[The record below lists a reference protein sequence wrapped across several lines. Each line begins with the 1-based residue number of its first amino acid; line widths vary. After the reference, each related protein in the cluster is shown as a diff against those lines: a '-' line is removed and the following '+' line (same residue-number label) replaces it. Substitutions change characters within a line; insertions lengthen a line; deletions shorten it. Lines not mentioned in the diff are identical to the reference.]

1 MCDELDNALC
11 EPDQPWTACMK
22 DEKCKDATPY
32 QILYD
37 PNYKGCLEGT
47 ECAACCPY
55 GSRNLPI
62 ERACTGGKNWRDC
75 KWDREDGKCIRKVG
89 GHFSTKE
96 DCDTHSG
103 ACYDALKEK
112 CGKFINNCSYTDGT
126 ATTKSSY
133 EQLQECLYGDNY
145 TNRYESFLKGHLS
158 YQPEVEIPECK
169 YNTDVVNRFIK
180 TACGKEFV
188 GKCDCRHV
196 GEVYPAYDFG
206 PPVWVKNLDYCYVM
220 SKQHDYGWC
229 DGYID
234 SNGICRGKTSG
245 FVSYH
250 NLPRTSC
257 TNQPNSYF
265 CNDAKDRGIKGY
277 EKQCDWRGPKNPF
290 PILPLGYDCLN
301 MGHGLECVGVT
312 NSSRQ
317 GPPEFTSTR
326 QVGGLIFNDPGGAK
340 RMCEESCK
348 SDKDSEWRAQLN

>member
-11 EPDQPWTACMK
+11 EPNKPWTACMK

-62 ERACTGGKNWRDC
+62 EEHVWEENWRDC

-112 CGKFINNCSYTDGT
+112 CGNLSTTVPTPMEQPQQKAHTNNYKNAYTVI
-126 ATTKSSY
+126 TTLIDMNPPKR
-133 EQLQECLYGDNY
+133 
-145 TNRYESFLKGHLS
+145 TFKLS
-158 YQPEVEIPECK
+158 TRVQIPECK

-188 GKCDCRHV
+188 GKCIRHL
-196 GEVYPAYDFG
+196 GEIYPAHDLG
-206 PPVWVKNLDYCYVM
+206 PAVWIDNLDHCVVTKQ
-220 SKQHDYGWC
+220 SKS
-229 DGYID
+229 DGAKDTLIKR
-234 SNGICRGKTSG
+234 ICRREKLQ
-245 FVSYH
+245 VS
-250 NLPRTSC
+250 
-257 TNQPNSYF
+257 
-265 CNDAKDRGIKGY
+265 
-277 EKQCDWRGPKNPF
+277 
-290 PILPLGYDCLN
+290 
-301 MGHGLECVGVT
+301 
-312 NSSRQ
+312 
-317 GPPEFTSTR
+317 
-326 QVGGLIFNDPGGAK
+326 
-340 RMCEESCK
+340 
-348 SDKDSEWRAQLN
+348 